1 MPKTRVVTCPGCKAT
16 DHIYKVSTIYL
27 AAIADEKTRSDED
40 RAMIAEVFPG
50 LKDLEVHRA
59 VKLFTPPSGSSRIIR
74 PISPDLVVGAFIL
87 LSVFFLYN
95 IYLQQPTVFIFAAGI
110 TVFFLILYAIL
121 RKKLV
126 GKYKNQALETVEEK
140 KIVEK
145 SVDRW
150 MKMYYCVADKVVFD
164 PNRGEAVPL
173 DLAQEY
179 IVRGKI

>member
-1 MPKTRVVTCPGCKAT
+1 MPKTRVVTCPECKAT
-16 DHIYKVSTIYL
+16 EHIYKVSTIYL
-27 AAIADEKTRSDED
+27 AGIADEKNHSVEEK
-40 RAMIAEVFPG
+40 AMIAEVFPD
-50 LKDLEVHRA
+50 LKSLEVHRA
-59 VKLFTPPSGSSRIIR
+59 VKLFTPPSGSTRIIR

-87 LSVFFLYN
+87 LAVFFLYN
-95 IYLQQPTVFIFAAGI
+95 IYFQQPSVFIFAAGI
-110 TVFFLILYAIL
+110 TVLFLIFYAIM

-126 GKYKNQALETVEEK
+126 GKYKNQSMETIEEK